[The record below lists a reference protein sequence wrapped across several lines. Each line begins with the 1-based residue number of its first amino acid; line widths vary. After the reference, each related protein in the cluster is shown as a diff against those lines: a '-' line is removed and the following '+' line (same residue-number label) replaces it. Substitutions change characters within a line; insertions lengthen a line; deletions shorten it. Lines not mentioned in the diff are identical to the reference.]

1 MSCILTGV
9 YCIYF
14 HCMLHFQCS
23 MKETHMLKERELI
36 TKLEMQLPQLLPP
49 AFTLGSFK
57 SEVRIKGGG
66 RIDILAVL
74 NSPVLLEPIQ
84 FAIEVKTSARLS
96 SMLEAAYQVKRYAQA
111 INAIPVVASNFLGE
125 RTRDLLK
132 KENVSYMDLAGNFY
146 LNLPNIYAE
155 KVVDKNPFS
164 NSPPLKNIF
173 SPISSR
179 ITRAMLKNPIKEW
192 GISELSSDTGV
203 SIGQTYNVLKAM
215 LDEAL
220 VVKADEKWR
229 PKDPTTLIDAWKE
242 FYPKYKTRKYT
253 FFSYAPNTVPNMVR
267 DAAERSKLPYAL
279 GFFSGVNMV
288 APFIRGIN
296 KVQFYTDEASVE
308 KWRDA
313 LQLKEVQGGGNV
325 EIYVPYDKGV
335 LDELQWLPP
344 RVQDTPVVSNIQLYM
359 DLFNN
364 PARGEEA
371 ADYLRKEKIGF

>member
-1 MSCILTGV
+1 
-9 YCIYF
+9 
-14 HCMLHFQCS
+14 
-23 MKETHMLKERELI
+23 MLKERELI
-36 TKLEMQLPQLLPP
+36 TTLERQLPQILPP
-49 AFTLGSFK
+49 AFVLGSFK
-57 SEVRIKGGG
+57 SEVRVKNGDS
-66 RIDILAVL
+66 IDILVAL
-74 NSPVLLEPIQ
+74 KTPITNKPIQ
-84 FAIEVKTSARLS
+84 LVIEVKATARLS
-96 SMLEAAYQVKRYAQA
+96 SMLEAAYQVKQYAQA
-111 INAIPVVASNFLGE
+111 INAVPVVASKFLSE

-132 KENVSYMDLAGNFY
+132 KENVSYVDLAGNFY

-164 NSPPLKNIF
+164 SAPPLKNIF

-179 ITRAMLKNPIKEW
+179 ITRAMLENPKKEW
-192 GISELSSDTGV
+192 GISELSSATGV

-220 VVKADEKWR
+220 VIRADEKWE
-229 PKDPTTLIDAWKE
+229 PKDPTALLDAWKE

-253 FFSYAPNTVPNMVR
+253 FFSYAPNAVPSMVR
-267 DAAERSKLPYAL
+267 DAAERSELPYAL
-279 GFFSGVNMV
+279 GFFSGADMV

-313 LQLKEVQGGGNV
+313 LQLKEVQSGGNV

-335 LDELQWLPP
+335 LDDLQWLPP
-344 RVQDTPVVSNIQLYM
+344 GVKDTPVVSNIQLYL